1 MALQVTGTR
10 AAVTVNLRA
19 FWAPVRR
26 RKCGEAV
33 SCFSRWFG
41 WTEEPLSLQKQPGS
55 PVTEL
60 LSVRPFL
67 SAKETGRDQ
76 EHCHPERGSLCS
88 WFQLWA
94 IALLI
99 LNKEE
104 ETGNTG
110 YILVSPVLIAADSYF
125 GRTHLDAF
133 P

>member
-1 MALQVTGTR
+1 MFLHVRGTR
-10 AAVTVNLRA
+10 EAVTVNPRA
-19 FWAPVRR
+19 FWAPMRR

-33 SCFSRWFG
+33 SCFSRQFG
-41 WTEEPLSLQKQPGS
+41 WKVEPTSLQKQPGS

-60 LSVRPFL
+60 LSVRVFL
-67 SAKETGRDQ
+67 SAKETGMDQ
-76 EHCHPERGSLCS
+76 EHWHPERGSLCS

-104 ETGNTG
+104 ENGNTG
-110 YILVSPVLIAADSYF
+110 YILVSPVLIPADSYI
-125 GRTHLDAF
+125 GKTRLDAF

>member
-1 MALQVTGTR
+1 MVPQVTGIR
-10 AAVTVNLRA
+10 AAVTVNPRA

-33 SCFSRWFG
+33 PCFSRQFG
-41 WTEEPLSLQKQPGS
+41 WAVEPPSLQKQPGS
-55 PVTEL
+55 PITEP
-60 LSVRPFL
+60 LSVRVFL
-67 SAKETGRDQ
+67 SARETGRDQ
-76 EHCHPERGSLCS
+76 EHCHPERGSLWS
-88 WFQLWA
+88 WFRLWA

-110 YILVSPVLIAADSYF
+110 YTLVSPVLIAAESYI